1 MPLSPAGSSCW
12 CSANPLLERKNLA
25 DTLHKIGFY
34 CGRVGD
40 GFTGELQNSLSN
52 VAFLVAAGIGL
63 ALWRTS
69 ARRET
74 FQLVLI
80 ILAASIGV
88 GSFIFHS
95 APNTLTLQLDL
106 IPIQL
111 FGLSAFFYVARRRFE
126 LPLWG
131 AISAIAVFFVAR
143 QGWIILA
150 PRGTFGGGIT
160 HIPTVVLLIA
170 CGILLARQHRPL
182 GRYLIIASGFYVAAL
197 TARTADLLICSRFPL
212 GVHWAWHLLTAAVVG
227 TVLIGIIRHPSTSP
241 SAP

>member
-1 MPLSPAGSSCW
+1 
-12 CSANPLLERKNLA
+12 LA
-25 DTLHKIGFY
+25 DTLQKVGFY

-40 GFTGELQNSLSN
+40 GFAGELQNSLSN
-52 VAFLVAAGIGL
+52 LGFILAAGIGF
-63 ALWRTS
+63 AIWRS
-69 ARRET
+69 NARREI
-74 FQLVLI
+74 FQLILI

-111 FGLSAFFYVARRRFE
+111 FGLSAFFYAARRRFK

-131 AISAIAVFFVAR
+131 AILAIAMFFVAR
-143 QGWIILA
+143 QGWIMVT
-150 PRGTFGGGIT
+150 PRGALGGGIT
-160 HIPTVVLLIA
+160 HIPTVALLIT
-170 CGILLARQHRPL
+170 CGILLARQRRPL

-197 TARTADLLICSRFPL
+197 VVRTADLLVCSRFPL